1 MKSGC
6 IVVEDNIELPGSMQR
21 GNELFSRRWRIV
33 DGLHGYG
40 LDRAMHEIGWSFV
53 YAAPLVR
60 VWSFDFGVQRAVR
73 SAFARI
79 LGKTANAK
87 FNCIEIR
94 ELVAQEFLGLTRVT
108 IAAHPGKIYP
118 RCSKNQSGTSFGTS
132 LL

>member
-6 IVVEDNIELPGSMQR
+6 IIVEDNIELPGSMQR

-33 DGLHGYG
+33 TDLHGYG

-53 YAAPLVR
+53 YAAPAVR

-79 LGKTANAK
+79 LGKTGKTK

-94 ELVAQEFLGLTRVT
+94 ELVARTFLGFTRVT

-118 RCSKNQSGTSFGTS
+118 SRYSASPAAPSQS
-132 LL
+132 L